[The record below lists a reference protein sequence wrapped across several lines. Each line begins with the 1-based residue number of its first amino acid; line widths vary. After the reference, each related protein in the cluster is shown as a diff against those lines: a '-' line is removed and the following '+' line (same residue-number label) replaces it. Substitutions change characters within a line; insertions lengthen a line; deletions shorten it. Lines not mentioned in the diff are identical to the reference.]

1 MTSQFQV
8 RSDRMAE
15 SSGESREGGK
25 RNVKLESDAE
35 TQIQIERYEGEEGD
49 EESIE
54 MRTARDAKAVQPSQG
69 LGEPLEHHLNRDQL
83 ANLTLESRRIKV
95 LHTNLIT
102 NLVPSA

>member
-1 MTSQFQV
+1 
-8 RSDRMAE
+8 MAE

-25 RNVKLESDAE
+25 GNVKLESDAE

-69 LGEPLEHHLNRDQL
+69 LGGEPLEHHLTRDQL